1 MFNIQKA
8 QYIFLLFIFTE
19 VGSLLGRDQC
29 IDVGN

>member
-19 VGSLLGRDQC
+19 VGSLLGEE
-29 IDVGN
+29 ISVLM